1 MLRNL
6 AFATFAGLFAFWS
19 YVWYD
24 DRQEH
29 ERALLERDERIAAL
43 ETDVALKD
51 QEIARQKVANGLLR
65 LDHRIAEIEVTE
77 QRPAEDG
84 SGATETVIVFT
95 ELDDAGEP
103 MGPGEEMVV
112 RGKRIYVDSQVV
124 KFDDSFVEGG
134 DALRGSSVAVFKRVF
149 GEGMRPED
157 GIPID
162 SKSKHPLPFRGDEL
176 PDPMYT
182 ELFERI
188 WDYANDP
195 GSASELGVR
204 AIQGEAP
211 SV

>member
-124 KFDDSFVEGG
+124 KFDDSFVE
-134 DALRGSSVAVFKRVF
+134 
-149 GEGMRPED
+149 
-157 GIPID
+157 
-162 SKSKHPLPFRGDEL
+162 
-176 PDPMYT
+176 
-182 ELFERI
+182 
-188 WDYANDP
+188 
-195 GSASELGVR
+195 
-204 AIQGEAP
+204 
-211 SV
+211 